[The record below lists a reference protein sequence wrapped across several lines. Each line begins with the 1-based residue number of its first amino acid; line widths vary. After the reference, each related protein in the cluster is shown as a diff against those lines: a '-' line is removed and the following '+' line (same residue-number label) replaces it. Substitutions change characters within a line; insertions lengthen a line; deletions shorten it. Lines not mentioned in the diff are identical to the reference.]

1 MEEYGK
7 FKAKRTF
14 YSGIWFDSML
24 ESRVAEA
31 LDDLGIG
38 WEFHTSALR
47 DKSFPYGRYTPDFM
61 LKDGRIVE
69 VAGVFDPRHDRN
81 TRVLAHILKS
91 NINAPTV
98 LVIDGDGNT
107 TEWYCYTQNGV
118 EYTGNRVGQ
127 PWNGLTNI
135 FDAANK
141 A

>member
-1 MEEYGK
+1 
-7 FKAKRTF
+7 
-14 YSGIWFDSML
+14 
-24 ESRVAEA
+24 
-31 LDDLGIG
+31 
-38 WEFHTSALR
+38 
-47 DKSFPYGRYTPDFM
+47 
-61 LKDGRIVE
+61 
-69 VAGVFDPRHDRN
+69 
-81 TRVLAHILKS
+81 VLAHILKS